1 MERRSLR
8 GAALA
13 LLVAAAVAQVNGV
26 GKATGVQ
33 VRPGPK
39 RVRACI
45 WSEVEILGFDWKNC
59 GKDDDPAVMKSLT
72 LSPDPIQIPGDLNAS
87 ASGSTSVELKAPLCV
102 NVTLEKEVAGF
113 WVKVPCVEQM
123 GSCHYPNV
131 CDLLNQLIPP
141 GQNCPEPLHT
151 YGLPC
156 HCPFKAGSYFLPQSD
171 FSLPNMDLPYWLTN
185 GKYRVQGVLG
195 CEQQELG
202 CLLLTL
208 ALHSS

>member
-33 VRPGPK
+33 
-39 RVRACI
+39 
-45 WSEVEILGFDWKNC
+45 ILGFDWKNC